1 MTSYASIVN
10 RALQTLGTRT
20 SVTDAELA
28 AGDTNEAVEANLVL
42 YELRDELLRLAPWD
56 CCMATLNLDYITS
69 QPGTPENQSASTS
82 QWEPG
87 QPSPPWLY
95 EYQYPVDC
103 LRAVRLIPQFQPGF
117 AGAVPIFPVPTGNS
131 WNYNSW
137 AGPPIRFEVAVDKF
151 RPVTAAAV
159 VFGGT
164 GYAVGDIIT
173 LPYGPIT
180 SVPIGAPVKL
190 RVLTAP
196 AGVVATVEPVNQ
208 VQGQPD
214 AEPLGG
220 SYFLVQSGTI
230 AQDETDGSGIGAT
243 FTLTQGARDEQR
255 VILCNQEF
263 AAMQYC
269 RRVTNPNVFDPLFIR
284 AYVQALGAMLGIA
297 LTADKGLVDRCVVK
311 ANEAIEEAR
320 NVDGREGLVIND
332 FTPDW
337 LRVRGVGGSADA
349 GAGDGGYA
357 WTGSW
362 SPW

>member
-10 RALQTLGTRT
+10 RALQVLGTRT

-28 AGDTNEAVEANLVL
+28 AGDTNEAAEANLIL

-56 CCMATLNLDYITS
+56 CCAATLNLDYITS
-69 QPGTPENQSASTS
+69 QPGTPENQTVSTS
-82 QWEPG
+82 TWEPG

-103 LRAVRLIPQFQPGF
+103 LRAVRIIPQFQPGM
-117 AGAVPIFPVPTGNS
+117 AGAVPIYPVPTGNAWS
-131 WNYNSW
+131 YNSW
-137 AGPPIRFEVAVDKF
+137 AGPPIVFKVAVDKF

-159 VFGGT
+159 VAGGT

-190 RVLTAP
+190 QVVTAP
-196 AGVVATVEPVNQ
+196 AGVVATVSVVNQ
-208 VQGQPD
+208 IQGQPD
-214 AEPLGG
+214 ASPKGG

-230 AQDETDGSGIGAT
+230 AQDETDGSGSGAT
-243 FTLTQGARDEQR
+243 FTLTQGAADEQR

-269 RRVTNPNVFDPLFIR
+269 RRITNPNVFDPLFIR
-284 AYVQALGAMLGIA
+284 AYANALGAMLA
-297 LTADKGLVDRCVVK
+297 VSLTGDKTLRDRCVDE
-311 ANEAIEEAR
+311 ANKLIMEAR

-332 FTPDW
+332 HTPDW
-337 LRVRGVGGSADA
+337 LRVRGFNGPNMS
-349 GAGDGGYA
+349 GAGDGGFA
-357 WTGSW
+357 WGGLF